1 MARRSYHK
9 SKELNLLDSVDLSGV
24 ANTRKGVHEALL
36 NKLRD
41 KYGLSKNVNV
51 HAALNYGSYL
61 RQHRGYS
68 SKAGGYI
75 DNRTGLPWNEKTI
88 RAQLKTDRSA
98 ALQTHR
104 AAHPL
109 SIAGRKIGGV
119 LERINKF
126 SEAQGARNA
135 LNEHL
140 QTKAQNWW
148 HIKNQ
153 LSPLD
158 QDTGLRLNEI
168 NFNKKTKLLQD
179 RVNQLE
185 NKDIT
190 RTYQPP
196 AAALKIL
203 EPKPV
208 QISGQEVGQIVGGD
222 FEQTPLQSQNNISQ
236 DLSPTADT
244 TITDTTQQPKG
255 NTIAN
260 GNTESEVTSKT
271 ESTKNDP
278 EPHLGSW
285 RRGSGESLK
294 GADARTEKWLVSK
307 GVDINQISKH
317 DRREVYRNLRIGG
330 PHIVNGM
337 LQLNTGDRGA
347 NSRFSLKINQS

>member
-24 ANTRKGVHEALL
+24 PNTRKGVHEALL

-179 RVNQLE
+179 RVNELE

-190 RTYQPP
+190 RPTYQPP
-196 AAALKIL
+196 AAALKI
-203 EPKPV
+203 
-208 QISGQEVGQIVGGD
+208 
-222 FEQTPLQSQNNISQ
+222 
-236 DLSPTADT
+236 
-244 TITDTTQQPKG
+244 
-255 NTIAN
+255 
-260 GNTESEVTSKT
+260 
-271 ESTKNDP
+271 
-278 EPHLGSW
+278 
-285 RRGSGESLK
+285 
-294 GADARTEKWLVSK
+294 
-307 GVDINQISKH
+307 
-317 DRREVYRNLRIGG
+317 
-330 PHIVNGM
+330 
-337 LQLNTGDRGA
+337 
-347 NSRFSLKINQS
+347 